1 MIVERLSRRS
11 LRAAGGLRRPSESR
25 ALLASKPSIYLDDA
39 SSFEPRP
46 LDLPDL
52 FLHVQ
57 GRTGDP
63 KTMVRTTGIIARG
76 TSASRHR
83 RWILRAE
90 RTSLDRSYADVMA
103 VYDSDSEPL
112 SKRSSKAIKK
122 RRKSLKRLSLNTQN
136 NRRDAR
142 AKKRRGIH

>member
-1 MIVERLSRRS
+1 
-11 LRAAGGLRRPSESR
+11 
-25 ALLASKPSIYLDDA
+25 
-39 SSFEPRP
+39 
-46 LDLPDL
+46 
-52 FLHVQ
+52 
-57 GRTGDP
+57 
-63 KTMVRTTGIIARG
+63 MVRTTGIIARG

-142 AKKRRGIH
+142 AKKRRGGA